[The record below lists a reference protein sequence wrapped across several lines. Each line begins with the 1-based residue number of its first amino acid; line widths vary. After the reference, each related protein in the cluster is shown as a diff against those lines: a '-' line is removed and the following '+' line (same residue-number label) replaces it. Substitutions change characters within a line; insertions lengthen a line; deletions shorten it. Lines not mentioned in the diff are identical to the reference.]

1 MGGAH
6 RVDRTLAIC
15 LEGRADVDEKQDTSR
30 GRGQGRSW
38 TVNAMLAG
46 RLSLTMASILIQ
58 RLTFSHQALLSA
70 VLSRLGRLGFG
81 FTELGASKDFELA
94 SLMLRISIG
103 CQSPNALNRSGSKK
117 QKVSFLCRVWK
128 QMVQHRGP
136 PGKAPVAK
144 TTSWFNV
151 GAGGEVMFP
160 YPCWQGGSKAG
171 KKSTPPFP
179 RRDFPHCTCHSCL
192 SSIFQNLVTWPHLAT
207 GDGGKCSV
215 YQTTVFS
222 AF

>member
-15 LEGRADVDEKQDTSR
+15 LEGRADVDEKRDTSR

-160 YPCWQGGSKAG
+160 YIPLPAGRKQGGEKKYTPLSKERF
-171 KKSTPPFP
+171 STLHMPLLPLFHFP
-179 RRDFPHCTCHSCL
+179 EL
-192 SSIFQNLVTWPHLAT
+192 SHMAT
-207 GDGGKCSV
+207 PGYRGRWEV
-215 YQTTVFS
+215 
-222 AF
+222 